1 MPENRGVRAPYNFVP
16 FSGRVL
22 LPYTGVDELP
32 RHDEIC
38 GDLKSGEI
46 QVTMRAE
53 TPVFVSNGNKDDPHF
68 FKGADGRFKI
78 PGSTVRGMTREN
90 MQILG
95 FGVIRPGEDLED
107 YQIYFREMA
116 AARGSV
122 GGPLKEYYCSAL
134 DIQSRRNPK
143 TGKNITIPQRV
154 SSGYLACRNGIY
166 VIRPTKGPVL
176 LVSRAM
182 EDVQRFGTDPAR
194 VVPVVYQAADGV
206 VKQILPAEAGKPG
219 MASGMLLYTGRPV
232 GKPNHLYL
240 FPEADPD
247 APEVP
252 VRPKDILSYRAD
264 LENRSKSLGAY
275 YPVSFWE
282 LPEEGEEKPVFF
294 VQFEEH
300 LYFGMSRFLRIGY
313 RYPLSEGLPKRHREM
328 MRQENVPLD
337 YPHAILGFAAKQD
350 SSQKDSYRSRVSFG
364 DFTAVG
370 DPKEQGEVRMV
381 LGGPKPSYYPGY
393 VVDGRNYND
402 IPQGAEKDSDR
413 FQLRGYKQ
421 YWLKD
426 VQATSV
432 QEGKERVGTAFR
444 PLPAGTEFRGTIQ
457 FRNLTELELGLLLW
471 SLRLED
477 GCFQTVGKGKPYG
490 YGRMRLQISAL
501 RILDPARL
509 YCGDLTADP
518 WTDVSGQ
525 VAAYIDRYNSSAL
538 GTSGKKKKLLHVRDR
553 QEIQD
558 FFFIKRILRAPAEVS
573 YMDLSE
579 YQNVRAPLPVIR
591 DVREAAEKAPQ
602 SDGGTGSSDPEDI
615 YEALRN
621 KFKKL

>member
-1 MPENRGVRAPYNFVP
+1 MPENRGVHAPYNFVP
-16 FSGRVL
+16 FSGKIL
-22 LPYTGVDELP
+22 FPYASVEELP
-32 RHDEIC
+32 GHDEIRE
-38 GDLKSGEI
+38 DLKSGEI

-53 TPVFVSNGNKDDPHF
+53 TPVFVSDGNKDDPHF

-78 PGSTVRGMTREN
+78 PGSTVRGMIREN

-95 FGVIRPGEDLED
+95 FGLIRPGEDLED

-143 TGKNITIPQRV
+143 TGKNVTVPQRV
-154 SSGYLACRNGIY
+154 SSGYLACRNGTY
-166 VIRPTKGPVL
+166 VIRPTKGSVL
-176 LVSRAM
+176 LISRAM
-182 EDVQRFGTDPAR
+182 RDVQGFGTDPAR
-194 VVPVVYQAADGV
+194 VVPVAYRAADGV
-206 VKQILPAEAGKPG
+206 VKKILPAERGEPG
-219 MASGMLLYTGRPV
+219 MSRGVLLYTGRPV

-247 APEVP
+247 TPELPVP
-252 VRPKDILSYRAD
+252 AEDILSYRED

-275 YPVSFWE
+275 YPVSFWK

-294 VQFEEH
+294 VQFEGH

-328 MRQENVPLD
+328 MGQENVPLD
-337 YPHAILGFAAKQD
+337 YPHAILGFAAET
-350 SSQKDSYRSRVSFG
+350 SSYRSRVSFG

-370 DPKEQGEVRMV
+370 GPKEQGEVRMV

-402 IPQGAEKDSDR
+402 IPPGAEKDGDR

-421 YWLKD
+421 YWLKN
-426 VQATSV
+426 VQLTSV
-432 QEGKERVGTAFR
+432 QEGKEKVGTALR
-444 PLPAGTEFRGTIQ
+444 PLPAGTEFRGTIRFQ
-457 FRNLTELELGLLLW
+457 NLTELELGLLLW

-477 GCFQTVGKGKPYG
+477 GCFQTVGKGKPHG
-490 YGRMRLQISAL
+490 YGRMKLQISAL
-501 RILDPARL
+501 RILAPARL

-518 WTDVSGQ
+518 WTDALDQ
-525 VAAYIDRYNSSAL
+525 VAAYIDRYNDSAL
-538 GTSGKKKKLLHVRDR
+538 GTSGKKKKPVHVRGC

-558 FFFIKRILRAPAEVS
+558 FFFIKRTLRAPAEVS

-591 DVREAAEKAPQ
+591 DVREAAEKALQ

-615 YEALRN
+615 YEAPRN

>member
-1 MPENRGVRAPYNFVP
+1 MPENKGVCAPYNFVP
-16 FSGRVL
+16 FSSRVL
-22 LPYTGVDELP
+22 LPYAGAEELP
-32 RHDEIC
+32 GHDEIRE
-38 GDLKSGEI
+38 DLKFGEI

-53 TPVFVSNGNKDDPHF
+53 TPVFVSDGNKDDPHF

-95 FGVIRPGEDLED
+95 FGLIRPGEDLED

-122 GGPLKEYYCSAL
+122 AGPLKEYYHSAL
-134 DIQSRRNPK
+134 DIQSKRNPK
-143 TGKNITIPQRV
+143 TGKPFTIPQKV
-154 SSGYLACRNGIY
+154 SSGYLTCRDGKY
-166 VIRPTKGPVL
+166 FIRPTEGSVL
-176 LVSRAM
+176 SVSRTM
-182 EDVQRFGTDPAR
+182 GDVQGFGTDPAR
-194 VVPVVYQAADGV
+194 VVPVAYRAADGV
-206 VKQILPAEAGKPG
+206 VKQILPAGAGKPG
-219 MASGMLLYTGRPV
+219 MSKGVLLYTGRPV

-247 APEVP
+247 APELPVP
-252 VRPKDILSYRAD
+252 SEDILSYRSD
-264 LENRSKSLGAY
+264 LENRANSLKAY
-275 YPVSFWE
+275 YPLSFWE
-282 LPEEGEEKPVFF
+282 LPEDGGEKPVFF
-294 VQFEEH
+294 VQFEGH

-328 MRQENVPLD
+328 MNQEEVPLD
-337 YPHAILGFAAKQD
+337 YPHAILGFAAQD
-350 SSQKDSYRSRVSFG
+350 ASYRSRVSFG

-402 IPQGAEKDSDR
+402 IPQGSEKDEDR

-426 VQATSV
+426 VQPTSV
-432 QEGKERVGTAFR
+432 QAGKEKVGTVLR
-444 PLPAGTEFRGTIQ
+444 PLPTGTEFRGTIR

-477 GCFQTVGKGKPYG
+477 GCFQTVGKGKPHG
-490 YGRMRLQISAL
+490 YGRMKLQINAL

-509 YCGDLTADP
+509 YCGDLTTDP
-518 WTDVSGQ
+518 WTDVSDQ
-525 VAAYIDRYNSSAL
+525 VADYIDRYNDSAL
-538 GTSGKKKKLLHVRDR
+538 GTSGKKKKPVYVRDR

-558 FFFIKRILRAPAEVS
+558 FFFIKRTLRVPTEVS
-573 YMDLSE
+573 YMELSE
-579 YQNVRAPLPVIR
+579 YQNVRSPLPTIQ
-591 DVREAAEKAPQ
+591 DVRKATEKSPLSGDQ
-602 SDGGTGSSDPEDI
+602 PGSSDPEDI
-615 YEALRN
+615 YEALLN